1 MSNMS
6 YCRFSN
12 TVSDMQ
18 DCVDEWNEGVANK
31 DEAHARKEMVE
42 LAERILEL
50 YQQDRGM
57 VNNLELNAEGRE
69 TEGEDEEE
77 VEEKDEG

>member
-12 TVSDMQ
+12 TVSDME
-18 DCVDEWNEGVANK
+18 DCISEWHEGVSSK
-31 DEAHARKEMVE
+31 DEARARKDMVI
-42 LAERILEL
+42 LAERIIEL
-50 YQQDRGM
+50 YQQDRSM

-69 TEGEDEEE
+69 TEGEEDEEG
-77 VEEKDEG
+77 EE

>member
-12 TVSDMQ
+12 TASDMQ
-18 DCVDEWNEGVANK
+18 DCIDEWNEGVSSK
-31 DEAHARKEMVE
+31 DEAIARKEMVE

-69 TEGEDEEE
+69 MEDEDEDEDETEE
-77 VEEKDEG
+77 EG